1 MCGWLGRGASLV
13 RTATEL
19 STTPPW
25 PRERGG
31 PSQMGQREGG
41 GKGSWYGSGSGCGG
55 VSGGATSNMP
65 VLCSHVVASV
75 SF

>member
-1 MCGWLGRGASLV
+1 
-13 RTATEL
+13 
-19 STTPPW
+19 
-25 PRERGG
+25 
-31 PSQMGQREGG
+31 MGQREGG